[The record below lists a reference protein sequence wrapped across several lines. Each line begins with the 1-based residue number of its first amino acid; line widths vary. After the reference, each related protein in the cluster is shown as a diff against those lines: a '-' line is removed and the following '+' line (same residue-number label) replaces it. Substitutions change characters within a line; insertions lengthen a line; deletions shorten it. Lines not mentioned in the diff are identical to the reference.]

1 MKMELGLIL
10 KLLLLSGAISIGIK
24 YAVPLLSIPA
34 TATNALIGV
43 FLPPAVML
51 AVLLWRNSRR
61 ANCT

>member
-43 FLPPAVML
+43 CLPPAVML
-51 AVLLWRNSRR
+51 AVLLWRSSRQ
-61 ANCT
+61 THDT